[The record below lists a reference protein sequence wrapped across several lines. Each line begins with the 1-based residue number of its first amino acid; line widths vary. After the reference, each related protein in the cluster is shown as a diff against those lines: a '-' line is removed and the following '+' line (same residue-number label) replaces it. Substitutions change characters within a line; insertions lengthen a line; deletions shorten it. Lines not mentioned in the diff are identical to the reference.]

1 MRVWLSIALLSAVAA
16 GGQPA
21 QRFVLGG
28 EGVTWRSG
36 GGHRDPTVLFK
47 PRTSRTREDTTNA
60 PGDAIEFTHRRGWIS
75 PLFFDPEVN
84 IAARVLRDP
93 GFIFLEGAF
102 YGVGIDDQLRGTVNG
117 DHQVA
122 FERRPNLFNVSPKL
136 RDVWV
141 LLDFA
146 VPVGIH
152 RVRFYPRNTVVPDPQ
167 YPFHEDY
174 LRAYEVWINPTA
186 TATATPDLLVAR
198 NTANENAVVDIALQ
212 PQYVRQVKVRSLSE
226 MPYEFDEIEV
236 YGTGYMAE
244 GVYLSDIIDLDDRA
258 TIGPL
263 QWREEVIG
271 DPLFSELTVRMRTG
285 LDDTPLQ
292 YNIYLRDSV
301 NEITGFRDVYPNAYY
316 AQPHTERMPLG
327 PEDDRNWSPWTKVEN
342 GDLTTAPVPRR
353 YVQLRLELEGGLF
366 QTRAVDQLS
375 FDYLVP
381 PIADGLTAEVYPRLA
396 AAEQPATFRYAVRL
410 TADGAVRGFDRLEV
424 DTNIAATAVRA
435 VRIDSLPVAFEVE
448 YIREG
453 GFALRFP
460 RIDRDGTLL
469 EFAFDLPIFRF
480 GTTFSGRAYNSEAP
494 GVPQRLVPGEAVVFA
509 ADDVGELS
517 GLFVAIPKSQLGK
530 LVGEIAVARRVFTP
544 NGDGVNDRF
553 ELSFNLLQLVEVAP
567 VRLEVYDLAGRL
579 VRLVGEEEWG
589 IGPAGF
595 VWDGRAV
602 DGELVGVGTYVW
614 VLRVV
619 ADAFA
624 EVHSGI
630 LAVAY

>member
-1 MRVWLSIALLSAVAA
+1 
-16 GGQPA
+16 
-21 QRFVLGG
+21 
-28 EGVTWRSG
+28 
-36 GGHRDPTVLFK
+36 
-47 PRTSRTREDTTNA
+47 
-60 PGDAIEFTHRRGWIS
+60 
-75 PLFFDPEVN
+75 
-84 IAARVLRDP
+84 
-93 GFIFLEGAF
+93 
-102 YGVGIDDQLRGTVNG
+102 
-117 DHQVA
+117 
-122 FERRPNLFNVSPKL
+122 
-136 RDVWV
+136 
-141 LLDFA
+141 
-146 VPVGIH
+146 
-152 RVRFYPRNTVVPDPQ
+152 
-167 YPFHEDY
+167 
-174 LRAYEVWINPTA
+174 
-186 TATATPDLLVAR
+186 
-198 NTANENAVVDIALQ
+198 
-212 PQYVRQVKVRSLSE
+212 
-226 MPYEFDEIEV
+226 
-236 YGTGYMAE
+236 
-244 GVYLSDIIDLDDRA
+244 
-258 TIGPL
+258 
-263 QWREEVIG
+263 
-271 DPLFSELTVRMRTG
+271 
-285 LDDTPLQ
+285 
-292 YNIYLRDSV
+292 
-301 NEITGFRDVYPNAYY
+301 
-316 AQPHTERMPLG
+316 
-327 PEDDRNWSPWTKVEN
+327 
-342 GDLTTAPVPRR
+342 
-353 YVQLRLELEGGLF
+353 LF

-553 ELSFNLLQLVEVAP
+553 ELFFNLLQLVEVAP

-579 VRLVGEEEWG
+579 VRLVGEEERG

>member
-1 MRVWLSIALLSAVAA
+1 MRVWLSIALLSAAA
-16 GGQPA
+16 VRGQPA
-21 QRFVLGG
+21 ERFVLGG
-28 EGVTWRSG
+28 EGVTWLSG

-60 PGDAIEFTHRRGWIS
+60 PGDAIEFIHRDGWIS

-93 GFIFLEGAF
+93 GFIFLRGAF

-167 YPFHEDY
+167 YPFNEDY
-174 LRAYEVWINPTA
+174 LRAYEVWVNPTD

-212 PQYVRQVKVRSLSE
+212 PQYARQVKVRSLSE
-226 MPYEFDEIEV
+226 IPYEFDEIEV
-236 YGTGYMAE
+236 YGAGYMAE
-244 GVYLSDIIDLDDRA
+244 GVYLSDIIDLEERA

-263 QWREEVIG
+263 YWREEVIG
-271 DPLFSELTVRMRTG
+271 EPLFSELTVRMRTG

-292 YNIYLRDSV
+292 YNIYVRDSE

-316 AQPHTERMPLG
+316 THYHTERMPLG
-327 PEDDRNWSPWTKVEN
+327 PEDKRNWSPWTKVEN
-342 GDLTTAPVPRR
+342 GDLTAAPVPRR
-353 YVQLRLELEGGLF
+353 YMQLRLTFQGGLF

-381 PIADGLTAEVYPRLA
+381 PIADGLAAEVYPRLA
-396 AAEQPATFRYAVRL
+396 VAEQPATFRYAVRV
-410 TADGAVRGFDRLEV
+410 AAEGPVRGFDRLEV

-435 VRIDSLPVAFEVE
+435 VLIDSLPVAFDVE
-448 YIREG
+448 YIREE

-460 RIDRDGTLL
+460 RIDRDGALL

-480 GTTFSGRAYNSEAP
+480 GTTFSGRAYNSQAP
-494 GVPQRLVPGEAVVFA
+494 HVPQRLVPGDALAFA
-509 ADDVGELS
+509 PDDLGELS
-517 GLFVAIPKSQLGK
+517 GLFVAIPKSQLGR
-530 LVGEIAVARRVFTP
+530 LVGEIAVAREVFTP
-544 NGDGVNDRF
+544 NGDGVNDSF
-553 ELSFNLLQLVEVAP
+553 ELFFNLLQLVEAAP
-567 VRLEVYDLAGRL
+567 VRLEVYDLAGRM
-579 VRLVGEEEWG
+579 VRLVGEVESE
-589 IGPAGF
+589 IGPMGY
-595 VWDGRAV
+595 VWDGRGV
-602 DGELVGVGTYVW
+602 NGEVVAPGMYVW
-614 VLRVV
+614 VLRVQ
-619 ADAFA
+619 ADAFE

-630 LAVAY
+630 LGVAY

>member
-1 MRVWLSIALLSAVAA
+1 MKIWLTVALLSAAAA

-28 EGVTWRSG
+28 EGVTWLSG

-60 PGDAIEFTHRRGWIS
+60 PGNAIEFIHRRGWIS

-84 IAARVLRDP
+84 IAARVLRAP
-93 GFIFLEGAF
+93 GFIFITGAF

-152 RVRFYPRNTVVPDPQ
+152 RVRFYPRNTVVPDLQ

-174 LRAYEVWINPTA
+174 LRAYEVWINPTE
-186 TATATPDLLVAR
+186 TATATPDFLVAR

-212 PQYVRQVKVRSLSE
+212 PQYARQVKVRSLSE
-226 MPYEFDEIEV
+226 IPYEFDEIEV

-244 GVYLSDIIDLDDRA
+244 GVYLSDIIDLNDHA

-292 YNIYLRDSV
+292 YNIYVRDSD
-301 NEITGFRDVYPNAYY
+301 NEITGFEDVYPNAYY
-316 AQPHTERMPLG
+316 AQSHTERMPLG
-327 PEDDRNWSPWTKVEN
+327 PEDNRNWSPWTKVEN
-342 GDLTTAPVPRR
+342 GDLTAAPMPRR
-353 YVQLRLELEGGLF
+353 YVQLRLEFQGGLF
-366 QTRAVDQLS
+366 QTRMVDQLS
-375 FDYLVP
+375 FNYLVP
-381 PIADGLTAEVYPRLA
+381 PIADGLVAEIYPRLA
-396 AAEQPATFRYAVRL
+396 AAEQPATFRYAVRFA
-410 TADGAVRGFDRLEV
+410 ADGVVRGFDRLEV
-424 DTNIAATAVRA
+424 DTNVAATAVRA
-435 VRIDSLPVAFEVE
+435 VRIDSLPVVFEVE
-448 YIREG
+448 YIRED
-453 GFALRFP
+453 GFSLRFP
-460 RIDRDGTLL
+460 RVDRDGALL

-480 GTTFSGRAYNSEAP
+480 GTTFSGRAYNSQAP

-509 ADDVGELS
+509 ADDLGELS

-530 LVGEIAVARRVFTP
+530 LVGDIAVTRRVFTP

-553 ELSFNLLQLVEVAP
+553 ELFFNLLQLVEAVP

-579 VRLVGEEEWG
+579 VQLVSEEERG

-595 VWDGRAV
+595 VWDGRGA
-602 DGELVGVGTYVW
+602 DGEMCAPRWRSPTPT
-614 VLRVV
+614 R
-619 ADAFA
+619 
-624 EVHSGI
+624 
-630 LAVAY
+630 